1 MTLNA
6 NTQKIHFKTE
16 SEYTMKSIRFLL
28 LTITTMFIIIAGL
41 MVVLGISVYTHYHN
55 FSFFYEAAK
64 SGRFITPSLLCVLFG
79 MGLFIVTLFGFFG
92 SLKQSTCLVNMY
104 AFFLCIMVILKI
116 VVVILSFTIST
127 NQLLSYVRVPV
138 EQYVEDSEI
147 SVELDALQKSLNC
160 CGSTSYKDYAG
171 MNFTSYHDTI
181 VIRTD
186 TDTVVVPTSCCAKR
200 GDVYCTRIR
209 STGCQNALVNMLV
222 QNSSVIGIL
231 GVSVTFIQILGIIF
245 ALLLAKCIRK
255 MKSEK
260 ALMQWKI
267 REQMILAQKSE
278 SVDNTVYIGHT
289 ESSHA

>member
-1 MTLNA
+1 MTLN
-6 NTQKIHFKTE
+6 THSQKIHFKTE

-104 AFFLCIMVILKI
+104 AFFLIIMVILKI

-127 NQLLSYVRVPV
+127 NQLLGYVRVPV

-171 MNFTSYHDTI
+171 MNFTSYHDTV
-181 VIRTD
+181 VISTE

-278 SVDNTVYIGHT
+278 STDKTVYIGHT

>member
-1 MTLNA
+1 MTLNKHS
-6 NTQKIHFKTE
+6 QKIHFKTE

-64 SGRFITPSLLCVLFG
+64 SGRFVTPSLLCVLFG

-104 AFFLCIMVILKI
+104 AFFLIIMVILKI

-127 NQLLSYVRVPV
+127 NQLRSYVRVPV

-171 MNFTSYHDTI
+171 MNFTSYHDTV
-181 VIRTD
+181 VISTD
-186 TDTVVVPTSCCAKR
+186 TDTIVVPTSCCAKS

-260 ALMQWKI
+260 ALIQWKI

-278 SVDNTVYIGHT
+278 AEDNTVYIGHT